1 MSRIAFVIGV
11 NRPKALAPLQGAVN
25 DALAFAAWIAG
36 EGYEVKTFTDDHGP
50 VFFAAIFDAVDQAV
64 SKGTATQIVIY
75 FAGHGF
81 QNGGSEIWLLSGAP
95 DNPGEAISVEAS
107 VMAARESGL
116 KSVVLISDACR
127 SIPSGL
133 QSNRVDGLSIFPNR
147 PLNRTTRPEI
157 DRLFATLPSL
167 VAVEAARAGEDARRG
182 GVFTRELMRGY
193 RDTPPTFIDKIF
205 ENGEVIE
212 VVTNRKMKKLV
223 RELVEDAA
231 FEAMPQAAQLPEFI
245 LESVDAYV
253 ARVTRA
259 DKPVAGI
266 GRTLESMIPG
276 LPGLSDKLGS
286 VLGSIKSLGGG
297 KESMPARTATRPRP
311 APAPSATRLARE
323 AIQTAV
329 EGRSPHVAT
338 TSEQGASIA
347 RAIDRFSTQAPV
359 DHFETR
365 TGFFITGADV
375 VRADAPGFVAD
386 VLAAGVVRLQP
397 EQDAPSASVL
407 IEFATG
413 TGTVLP
419 GLRGYIG
426 HVFVDQGGVTNV
438 NYVPSTNDRRWPD
451 YQAVRG
457 QLETLRAT
465 VAAAAGLGVFRVDAR
480 QAQSFAQQLRQMKLF
495 DPTLGLYA
503 AYGYASAGLTEDVA
517 FVHQR
522 MRSELDA
529 ELFDVAI
536 LARRGVHP
544 RESFATPP
552 GDLPILPF
560 CPMLRQGWSLLAV
573 QEATLPDAARQAR
586 DWLLPSLW
594 TSFAS
599 DGVKILRNAIER
611 GDFQ

>member
-25 DALAFAAWIAG
+25 DAWAFAAWIAG
-36 EGYEVKTFTDDHGP
+36 EGFEVKTFTDDHGP
-50 VFFAAIFDAVDQAV
+50 VLFAAIFNAVDQAV
-64 SKGTATQIVIY
+64 SAGTATQIVIY

-95 DNPGEAISVEAS
+95 DNAGEAISVEAS

-147 PLNRTTRPEI
+147 PLNRATRPEI

-167 VAVEAARAGEDARRG
+167 VAVEAAKADDDARRG

-193 RDTPPTFIDKIF
+193 RDTPAAYIDKIS

-212 VVTNRKMKKLV
+212 VVTNRKMKNLV
-223 RELVEDAA
+223 RDLVEDAA

-259 DKPVAGI
+259 DKAVDDAS
-266 GRTLESMIPG
+266 RTLEGMFPD
-276 LPGLSDKLGS
+276 LPELSGKIGS
-286 VLGSIKSLGGG
+286 VLGTIKSLGGG
-297 KESMPARTATRPRP
+297 PESAPARKATRPRP
-311 APAPSATRLARE
+311 ARAPSVPRLARE
-323 AIQTAV
+323 AIQSAV
-329 EGRSPHVAT
+329 DGSAPQLAT
-338 TSEQGASIA
+338 TSEQGRSMI
-347 RAIDRFSTQAPV
+347 RTIDRFSAQAAV

-365 TGFFITGADV
+365 TGFFVTGADV
-375 VRADAPGFVAD
+375 ARADAPGFAAD
-386 VLAAGVVRLQP
+386 VLAAGLVRLQP

-407 IEFATG
+407 IEFTTG

-426 HVFVDQGGVTNV
+426 HVFVDRGSVTNV

-451 YQAVRG
+451 YQSVRG
-457 QLETLRAT
+457 QVETLRAT

-480 QAQSFAQQLRQMKLF
+480 DVRSFAQQLRQMKVF

-503 AYGYASAGLTEDVA
+503 AYGYASAGLTDDVA
-517 FVHQR
+517 SVLQQ
-522 MRSELDA
+522 MRSDLDA
-529 ELFDVAI
+529 ELFDVAM
-536 LARRGVHP
+536 LSRRGVHP
-544 RESFATPP
+544 RESFTTPP
-552 GDLPILPF
+552 GHLPILPF

-594 TSFAS
+594 TSFAPE
-599 DGVKILRNAIER
+599 GVQILRNAIER